1 MRENNRFPHFST
13 HKPNVRRNI
22 YMRTLSVK
30 ARKTL
35 CKLLKYNVK
44 KWKYHS
50 PLQGYVRESVKMRRF
65 GGLGFRKT
73 HGIIFSNAPF

>member
-35 CKLLKYNVK
+35 YKSLKYKVK

-50 PLQGYVRESVKMRRF
+50 SLQGYARESVKMRRF
-65 GGLGFRKT
+65 GGLGFRKM
-73 HGIIFSNAPF
+73 HGMIFSNNHF